1 MNKEIKHL
9 YQELSTDDKAQL
21 LVDFKR
27 SPKILCYIQALETFG
42 YVSTQKAIQVIYVEE
57 LPDIEQAILTNRF
70 YKLRRTFHIH
80 LLQLLKNSLKSSTDE
95 ETELKFLQLLLLK
108 NEHAYVL
115 ERAKKLEQKCWENNL
130 FELLPEL
137 IHIIISS
144 SHFHQSFNVEEIANY
159 IEKLETANDLLHT
172 LHKFKNYVNTFR
184 LKIISIGDY
193 ADLATHYTEIIHK
206 MRRKANSLKK
216 YKRFS
221 LIYHHVGFTIG
232 CQMHTVVHKTGNV
245 LTRHLNQL
253 EKILVEH
260 PQMPII
266 SYTPNHRL
274 HTMDSLLINQ
284 ALYWYQKG
292 NMKKSYQCIL
302 DKEQLNEENSSQ
314 YIIRVGN
321 NFHNILLCC
330 WGAKK
335 YEAVL
340 KYAQEL
346 KEFQQSNASIKKET
360 PYFIYEL
367 LAYAGLFPK
376 KKHPNPLLLIH
387 LTNQFLKD
395 SDEESIWIYDAIG
408 TFALLYGYFE
418 ESRAYLEYAPL
429 LKLYKAIPN
438 NILTVELLD
447 LVESNN
453 QKELYQFFLRIRNTK
468 KQAQSRKLISHLN
481 ELEMLTKLF
490 L

>member
-1 MNKEIKHL
+1 MNREIKHL
-9 YQELSTDDKAQL
+9 YQELSPANKIQL
-21 LVDFKR
+21 QLDFKK
-27 SPKILCYIQALETFG
+27 SPKMLCYLQALEETE
-42 YVSTQKAIQVIYVEE
+42 YVSTQKAIQAIYTEEVPQVENTT
-57 LPDIEQAILTNRF
+57 LINRF
-70 YKLRRTFHIH
+70 YKLRRTLHIH
-80 LLQLLKNSLKSSTDE
+80 LLQCLKNTLKSSTDE

-115 ERAKKLEQKCWENNL
+115 EKAKKLEQKCWEENL

-137 IHIIISS
+137 IHVIISS
-144 SHFHQSFNVEEIANY
+144 LHFHQSSNVEEIATY
-159 IEKLETANDLLHT
+159 IEKLDLANDLLHT
-172 LHKFKNYVNTFR
+172 LHQFKNYVNTFR
-184 LKIISIGDY
+184 LKIISNDNYDDFI
-193 ADLATHYTEIIHK
+193 AHYTKVINK
-206 MRRKANSLKK
+206 MRRKASALKK
-216 YKRFS
+216 HKRFS
-221 LIYHHVGFTIG
+221 LIYHYVGFTIG
-232 CQMHTVVHKTGNV
+232 SQMQTLVQKTGNV

-253 EKILVEH
+253 EKILAEC
-260 PQMPII
+260 PNMPISI
-266 SYTPNHRL
+266 YTPNHRL
-274 HTMDSLLINQ
+274 HVMDSLLINQ

-302 DKEQLNEENSSQ
+302 DNEQLNQENSNL
-314 YIIRVGN
+314 YLIRVGN

-340 KYAQEL
+340 KYAKEL
-346 KEFQQSNASIKKET
+346 KEFQLSNASVKKET

-367 LAYAGLFPK
+367 LAYTGLFPK
-376 KKHPNPLLLIH
+376 KKHPNPLQLIR
-387 LTNQFLKD
+387 LTDQFLKN
-395 SDEESIWIYDAIG
+395 SDEHSIWIYDAIG
-408 TFALLYGYFE
+408 TFAMLYGYYE
-418 ESRAYLEYAPL
+418 QSRTYLEYAPL

-453 QKELYQFFLRIRNTK
+453 QKALHQFILKIRQMK
-468 KQAQSRKLISHLN
+468 KESQSRKLISHLN